1 MSGTPCFRGTR
12 VPVQS
17 LIDFLEGGE
26 AVDSFLQTYPAI
38 AREQVLAVL
47 DFANSQIRDTVSP
60 FQRVHEFHNAKSFQE
75 LAGEQDAK
83 PLANSA
89 DLGGVFAESDELDDL
104 LEEIYRERE

>member
-1 MSGTPCFRGTR
+1 M
-12 VPVQS
+12 
-17 LIDFLEGGE
+17 
-26 AVDSFLQTYPAI
+26 
-38 AREQVLAVL
+38 L

-60 FQRVHEFHNAKSFQE
+60 FQRVHFHNAKSFQE

-83 PLANSA
+83 PLENSA